1 MFCSKCGNKL
11 NDGAKFCSQCGNK
24 IEALLNAAA
33 NADEVKEEAKA
44 VAEEIKEEVKE
55 EIKEDIKEE
64 TAEIIEEVVPVES
77 VASIIEENQDI
88 KEEVKEEVK
97 AEIPQIE
104 LPKEIELPKS
114 VETKTEAPVVE
125 APVVE
130 TSVAEKTIVEAPVT
144 VAAPIEEPKTEKK
157 EKEKKVKEKKVK
169 EPKAKKKHAI
179 WPCYLFSPI
188 FSILVLAAA
197 LSVTLL
203 IGISKLTS
211 KDTIEETISNVE
223 VEKLP
228 ASMVFAN
235 ADDGEKLTDHIIDAI
250 DKKYPLGDKKAAKKE
265 LEKLIQT
272 PSVQEALGEQ
282 FESTV
287 KKMKKGKGTL
297 DVDTDAIIK
306 IIEDNEDIV
315 NETLGFDVTSELD
328 NIRASIDEYNENA
341 VSVKSVYKE
350 QKVDTVVVRNVLSK
364 DSVYIAIGV
373 LAGLVVLLLILNIHH
388 LKVAFMNLTIMGG
401 VYSGAMIYLG
411 FNVRTLTK
419 KFVPNIDTMEFL
431 LKNIRKI
438 LADFFKTSGY
448 IGVIVTVVCLL
459 FWIIFGAVE
468 KSAKKKSLAENSSAN

>member
-55 EIKEDIKEE
+55 DIKEDIKEE

-77 VASIIEENQDI
+77 VASIIEETQDI

-125 APVVE
+125 APV
-130 TSVAEKTIVEAPVT
+130 T
-144 VAAPIEEPKTEKK
+144 VAVPQEEPKTEKK
-157 EKEKKVKEKKVK
+157 EKEKKVKEKKAK

-211 KDTIEETISNVE
+211 KDTIEDTISNVE

-272 PSVQEALGEQ
+272 PSVQKALGEQ

-341 VSVKSVYKE
+341 ISVKSVYKE

-373 LAGLVVLLLILNIHH
+373 LAGLVLLLLILNIHH

>member
-11 NDGAKFCSQCGNK
+11 NDGVKFCSQCGNK
-24 IEALLNAAA
+24 IEALLNTAA
-33 NADEVKEEAKA
+33 NADELKEEVKA
-44 VAEEIKEEVKE
+44 VAEEIKEEV
-55 EIKEDIKEE
+55 KEDIKEE

-77 VASIIEENQDI
+77 VASIIEEAEEIKEEI
-88 KEEVKEEVK
+88 KEEVKEEESKV
-97 AEIPQIE
+97 EIPQIE
-104 LPKEIELPKS
+104 LPKQVELPKE
-114 VETKTEAPVVE
+114 VETKVEEKVQEVVKTEPQVAPTV
-125 APVVE
+125 VVE
-130 TSVAEKTIVEAPVT
+130 TPVVQEAPKAEK
-144 VAAPIEEPKTEKK
+144 KK
-157 EKEKKVKEKKVK
+157 EKKTKEK
-169 EPKAKKKHAI
+169 KAKKKHAI
-179 WPCYLFSPI
+179 WPCYLFSPV
-188 FSILVLAAA
+188 FAILILAAA

-203 IGISKLTS
+203 IGVGKLTS
-211 KDTIEETISNVE
+211 KDTIEDTISNVE

-272 PSVQEALGEQ
+272 PSVQKALGEQ

-373 LAGLVVLLLILNIHH
+373 LAGLVLLLLILNIHH

-448 IGVIVTVVCLL
+448 IGVIVSVVCLL

>member
-33 NADEVKEEAKA
+33 NAEEVKEEAKA

-55 EIKEDIKEE
+55 DIKEDIKEE

-77 VASIIEENQDI
+77 VASIIEE

-130 TSVAEKTIVEAPVT
+130 TSVAVPE
-144 VAAPIEEPKTEKK
+144 EEPKTEKK

-211 KDTIEETISNVE
+211 KDTIEDTISNVE

-250 DKKYPLGDKKAAKKE
+250 DKKYPLGDKKAAKEE

-272 PSVQEALGEQ
+272 PSVQKALGEQ

-373 LAGLVVLLLILNIHH
+373 LAGLVLLLLILNIHH

-401 VYSGAMIYLG
+401 VYSGA
-411 FNVRTLTK
+411 K
-419 KFVPNIDTMEFL
+419 K
-431 LKNIRKI
+431 
-438 LADFFKTSGY
+438 
-448 IGVIVTVVCLL
+448 
-459 FWIIFGAVE
+459 
-468 KSAKKKSLAENSSAN
+468 